1 MSRKCAVML
10 TALLLGQ
17 AAVAGAAE
25 IIVVTE
31 NVDRDLDGVADDQ
44 GLIDWLVAEGHSVY
58 AERDTWMTLNEEKV
72 ARLNAAD
79 LVLVSRTTDS
89 GNYSDGDEAT
99 QWNAVT
105 TPVLMMSAFFARNYR
120 WNWVDSG
127 TATEYTTYIHVEAA
141 DPGHPLFRD
150 VPLTA
155 LDPGDPDDPGNVV
168 QVVDPLVGSGITAL
182 IGTDDMG
189 NGRLIGRAV
198 GVGLGW
204 IAEWEAG
211 VEFYEGAGQFAGG
224 RRLLFCAGARG
235 EGGSRKGEFNLTV
248 EGQQMLR
255 NAIGYLLGRA
265 HIVLVGDAID
275 WNLDGLRDDHNL
287 ETFLVGEG
295 HQVDVRPEYWKK
307 LDPGKIAELNAA
319 DLVIVSRLTWSNYY
333 CEGGETTQW
342 NSLLV
347 PVLLMNPFLARND
360 RWHWVDSDHA
370 TEGTPHIHAEAVD
383 PSHPVFEGVP
393 LTRIDP
399 ANPHG
404 PANVVQMVDPLVG
417 AGLTSFIGTTDMGS
431 GRLIAKPVGLEMGWV
446 AEWDTGAEFYEGADQ
461 YAGGKRMLF
470 SAGTQQ
476 VEFFDPATQ
485 QIRTTVQGELNLTAE
500 GLQMFRN
507 AIAYLLRPEPSYST
521 FGIYRLDTGALV
533 LSDEDIAAYVGD
545 THEIELNASGVAK
558 WNSYTA
564 DGRWYKPE
572 GLYQKDFAV
581 RLDDKEFYR
590 GKFWSAVSSQSYDG
604 VVILEMAFPREG
616 ALGTVQIEY
625 GYPGAWGDPADD
637 PRDNP
642 EILGFFAKK
651 GLLEWTE
658 THVWE

>member
-1 MSRKCAVML
+1 MFRKGVLIVAV
-10 TALLLGQ
+10 LLLWPVCG
-17 AAVAGAAE
+17 AGAAE

-44 GLIDWLVAEGHSVY
+44 GLIDWLVVEGHSVDVQ
-58 AERDTWMTLNEEKV
+58 RDHWMTLNEEKV

-79 LVLVSRTTDS
+79 LILVSRTTDS
-89 GNYSDGDEAT
+89 GLYDDGDEPV

-105 TPVLMMSAFFARNYR
+105 TPILMMSAFFARNTR

-127 TATEYTTYIHVEAA
+127 TATEYTTYLHVEAV
-141 DPGHPLFRD
+141 DPGHPVFRD

-155 LDPGDPDDPGNVV
+155 LDPSDPDGPGNVV
-168 QVVDPLVGSGITAL
+168 QVVDPLVGSGITPL

-189 NGRLIGRAV
+189 NGRLIGKVV

-211 VEFYEGAGQFAGG
+211 VEFYEGCGQFAGG

-248 EGQQMLR
+248 EGRQMFR
-255 NAIGYLLGRA
+255 NAIAYLLGRA
-265 HIVLVGDAID
+265 HIILVTEAID

-287 ETFLVGEG
+287 ETFLVDEG
-295 HQVDVRPEYWKK
+295 HQVDVRAEYWKE
-307 LDPGKIAELNAA
+307 LDPSKIAELNAA
-319 DLVIVSRLTWSNYY
+319 DLIIVSRLTWSNHYG
-333 CEGGETTQW
+333 EGDEMTQW
-342 NSLLV
+342 NSLAA
-347 PVLLMNPFLARND
+347 PVLLMNPFLARNH
-360 RWHWVDSDHA
+360 RWNWVDSDYA
-370 TEGTPHIHAEAVD
+370 TEGTPHIHAETVD

-399 ANPHG
+399 DD
-404 PANVVQMVDPLVG
+404 PANVVEMVDPLVG
-417 AGLTSFIGTTDMGS
+417 AGLTSFIGTSSMGS
-431 GRLIAKPVGLEMGWV
+431 GRLIAKPVGLDMGWV

-476 VEFFDPATQ
+476 IQFFDTSTQ
-485 QIRTTVQGELNLTAE
+485 QIRTTAQGELNLTAE

-507 AIAYLLRPEPSYST
+507 AIAYLLRREVAYST

-533 LSDEDIAAYVGD
+533 LSDEDMAAYVGA
-545 THEIELNASGVAK
+545 THEIKLNESGVAK
-558 WNSYTA
+558 WDSYTA
-564 DGRWYKPE
+564 ESRWYEPE

-581 RLDDKEFYR
+581 RLDDKELYR
-590 GKFWSAVSSQSYDG
+590 GKFWSAFSSESYDG
-604 VVILEMAFPREG
+604 IVILEMAFPREG
-616 ALGTVQIEY
+616 ALGVVQIQY
-625 GYPGAWGDPADD
+625 GYPWSWGESADD

-642 EILGFFAKK
+642 EILEFFAGK
-651 GLLEWTE
+651 GLLEETE
-658 THVWE
+658 IRIWR